1 MTKMYQTPA
10 KPTPQPSGAE
20 RRSNLRTFH
29 DLQHFFLHVQIPV
42 CIVGA
47 YLGFPKIVAVGTPAD
62 GDEGRRLDSFGYG
75 KSGKKVPPALQVLN
89 ESGVGGKEVFY
100 LYGTAQMLFQRSFPV
115 PGQDVLR
122 RISLPGFY
130 KAFQQIV
137 MVFVNERIPQ
147 AFGDI
152 LFFGQFGTGF
162 YGENPFW

>member
-1 MTKMYQTPA
+1 MYQTPA
-10 KPTPQPSGAE
+10 KPPQQPSGAE
-20 RRSNLRTFH
+20 RRSNFRTFH

-100 LYGTAQMLFQRSFPV
+100 LKES
-115 PGQDVLR
+115 
-122 RISLPGFY
+122 
-130 KAFQQIV
+130 K
-137 MVFVNERIPQ
+137 
-147 AFGDI
+147 
-152 LFFGQFGTGF
+152 FFST
-162 YGENPFW
+162 YLNRVH